1 VTKRR
6 TLLQREIK
14 QRRPFRSRGEEAV
27 LALLK
32 TADLL
37 RRFHAGLLAPSG
49 VTPQQYN
56 VLRILRGAEP
66 DALPVLEIADRM
78 IEKTPGITRLLDRLE
93 RKGLVTRQRCPGDR
107 RQVLCHITPG
117 GLALLS
123 GLDADVEKAD
133 RDFWKELKTKDLT
146 DLVRLLEAARRN
158 RR

>member
-1 VTKRR
+1 M
-6 TLLQREIK
+6 
-14 QRRPFRSRGEEAV
+14 RSRGEEAV

-32 TADLL
+32 TADVL

-107 RQVLCHITPG
+107 RQVLCHIAPA

-123 GLDADVEKAD
+123 GLDSAVEKAD
-133 RDFWKELKTKDLT
+133 RDFWKGLKARDLAN
-146 DLVRLLEAARRN
+146 LVRLLEEVRRN
-158 RR
+158 RT